1 MILVDTSVLIDYLK
15 GQENRKTNLFHIVM
29 ERGIPYG
36 ISNIIYLELLQ
47 GARSTAEFDTLKEYL
62 ETLEF
67 FEISDDRKTYE
78 NIARLNILCRSS
90 GVTVRGTID
99 LIITQ
104 IAIDNNLMLLH
115 NDKDFDRIASVTGE
129 LKILNKLDFT

>member
-90 GVTVRGTID
+90 GVTVRNTID
-99 LIITQ
+99 LIIAQ